1 MGAAS
6 VGDDDDDASDD
17 LNNGGA
23 AAASGLPSD
32 AQSTA
37 SAAAFSVLK
46 QEFVAD
52 ESFVKQEFDGD
63 TAAVSGAVSGA
74 GSSGQVQSYA
84 MSKKLFSSPAT
95 TATTTALAVAEA
107 GGASLGGGG
116 GGGAATPLMVNGE
129 QEPKG
134 VVPGAL
140 LAAHNAAASAKA
152 AAEERR
158 GFIGDAQKRDR
169 FDEFVTGFLSMSLF
183 HAADVWLPLSSAS
196 GSGSGNKKV
205 SRLFLYSSN
214 VQDPALAKWSTLS
227 RNVVLASG
235 VGLPGIV
242 FQERRPQWAVRN
254 SYNRLGVFAC
264 FCDANHRSAWEVD
277 PSFFCSCRVCW
288 QAGRGA
294 AAAFW
299 GWDQKQSDRW
309 AQVGGKPVARLT
321 ASAWNRVGSPLF

>member
-1 MGAAS
+1 MNCFFQPKTSHALTASYQTLSELLSTNVGAAS
-6 VGDDDDDASDD
+6 IGDDDDDASDD

-63 TAAVSGAVSGA
+63 TAVVSGA

-84 MSKKLFSSPAT
+84 MSKKVFSSPAT

-116 GGGAATPLMVNGE
+116 GGGAATPLMVDGE

-183 HAADVWLPLSSAS
+183 HAADVWLPLSS
-196 GSGSGNKKV
+196 GRGSGNKKV

-254 SYNRLGVFAC
+254 SCNRLGVFAC
-264 FCDANHRSAWEVD
+264 FCDANHRSA
-277 PSFFCSCRVCW
+277 
-288 QAGRGA
+288 
-294 AAAFW
+294 
-299 GWDQKQSDRW
+299 
-309 AQVGGKPVARLT
+309 
-321 ASAWNRVGSPLF
+321 